1 MGKIYF
7 ENIPYI
13 GDLALEHIFYEYG
26 EPVLFVCRGT
36 NNKRYL
42 CSCCKLSE
50 RWILSQV
57 SEEELIQLIDDS
69 ISIRSLFEPRVQS
82 PFMLSWDGVS
92 LSAKFDNIMP
102 ELLPDAKPLELP
114 KKETDEEYQGILRQ
128 TRLDGAKEKP
138 KEYYCSSFGNIS
150 DPSIY
155 LLMIQMRYCCSP
167 IPSFSM
173 HYAY

>member
-1 MGKIYF
+1 MPPIKSTKYISSKVKNKSVINNSFVTCYF

-26 EPVLFVCRGT
+26 EPVLFVCRGI

-50 RWILSQV
+50 KWILSQV
-57 SEEELIQLIDDS
+57 SEEELIQLINDS

-82 PFMLSWDGVS
+82 PFMLSLDGVS

-114 KKETDEEYQGILRQ
+114 KKETDEYREFLVDQLSS
-128 TRLDGAKEKP
+128 KKP
-138 KEYYCSSFGNIS
+138 KEH
-150 DPSIY
+150 
-155 LLMIQMRYCCSP
+155 YCCKRNN
-167 IPSFSM
+167 IDF
-173 HYAY
+173 

>member
-1 MGKIYF
+1 MEVYF
-7 ENIPYI
+7 ENIPHI

-102 ELLPDAKPLELP
+102 ELLPDAKPLDLS
-114 KKETDEEYQGILRQ
+114 KKKR
-128 TRLDGAKEKP
+128 
-138 KEYYCSSFGNIS
+138 N
-150 DPSIY
+150 
-155 LLMIQMRYCCSP
+155 
-167 IPSFSM
+167 
-173 HYAY
+173 